1 MLGLTLQIPRF
12 PPLSSRACMVLAGLV
27 AGGLTASTAFTSG
40 PVAGMPR
47 TEHLAVEVPTTS
59 TPVAPPVDLSPYLE
73 AAVLEAEDARSAP
86 VAASRS
92 ASPTTP
98 APPATPGTFVR
109 PALGA
114 ITGAFGER
122 RGSRAHPGT
131 DFDGDTGDPVFASG
145 SGTVLHAGGAPA
157 GYSGYGTV
165 VLIDHGNNVT
175 TLYAHLSRIA
185 VRTGSSV
192 GAGEVVGAMG
202 TTGNVTGSHLHFEL
216 RLGDRSVNPS
226 SWFRR

>member
-1 MLGLTLQIPRF
+1 
-12 PPLSSRACMVLAGLV
+12 MVLAGLV
-27 AGGLTASTAFTSG
+27 AGGLTASTALTSG
-40 PVAGMPR
+40 HPELTPR
-47 TEHLAVEVPTTS
+47 TEQPAMEVAAIS
-59 TPVAPPVDLSPYLE
+59 TAIAPPVDVSLYLE
-73 AAVLEAEDARSAP
+73 AAVFEAEDDRSAP

-92 ASPTTP
+92 ASPSTP
-98 APPATPGTFVR
+98 PPPATPGTFVR

-175 TLYAHLSRIA
+175 TLYAHLSRTA
-185 VRTGSSV
+185 VRTGSPV
-192 GAGEVVGAMG
+192 GAGDVVGAMG